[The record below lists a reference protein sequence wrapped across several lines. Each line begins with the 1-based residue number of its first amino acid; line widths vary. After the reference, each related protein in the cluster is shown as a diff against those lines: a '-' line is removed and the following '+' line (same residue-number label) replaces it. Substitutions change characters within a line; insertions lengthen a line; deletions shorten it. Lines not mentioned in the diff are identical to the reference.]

1 MGYTTLET
9 RKAMVRAVKH
19 GIKVKD
25 VAKIFEVS
33 RKIVWKWRKRVSKKG
48 WPNFR
53 NRSKRPHTTYSKV
66 NPYVEN
72 AIIILRDS

>member
-9 RKAMVRAVKH
+9 RKAMFRAVKY
-19 GIKVKD
+19 GMKVKD

-33 RKIVWKWRKRVSKKG
+33 RKIVWKWRKMVSKKG
-48 WPNFR
+48 WPNYR
-53 NRSKRPHTTYSKV
+53 NRSKRCHTTYSKV

-72 AIIILRDS
+72 AIILLRDL